1 MARTNRRDR
10 SDGRMSIRDFAAHIG
25 VTHPA
30 VIKAIQDGRLL
41 HSVSYDAKQRP
52 RIDPDRGAE
61 EWEARTDHDRRRSQ
75 GSGGRP
81 KQDSLFEEGQAG
93 EPRSDGAR
101 SVGFQGKSLA
111 DWRAM
116 NLALQA
122 RQEQLDLQVR
132 EGKLVDLDTT
142 RAEWFT
148 RVRAVRE
155 RLLLIADR
163 LSGPCSA
170 ETNQHV
176 VRQMIDN
183 EIRLALTQLSDG
195 Q

>member
-1 MARTNRRDR
+1 MARTNKRNR
-10 SDGRMSIRDFAAHIG
+10 SDGRMTIRDFAVHIG

-30 VIKAIQDGRLL
+30 VIKAIQEGRLL
-41 HSVSYDAKQRP
+41 HSVAYDAKERP
-52 RIDPDRGAE
+52 RIDPVRGAE
-61 EWEARTDHDRRRSQ
+61 EWEARTDHDRRRSE
-75 GSGGRP
+75 GAGGRP
-81 KQDSLFEEGQAG
+81 RQDSLFDGGERKQEEGA
-93 EPRSDGAR
+93 PKSA
-101 SVGFQGKSLA
+101 GFQGKSLA

-132 EGKLVDLDTT
+132 EGKLVDLETT

-163 LSGPCSA
+163 LSGPCAA

-176 VRQMIDN
+176 VRQLIDG